1 MEVAVVAAVDGSGV
15 AARVDLFELADCR
28 QLATQVTRLSA
39 GETLAG
45 DLQPDRR
52 ATPWPPA
59 RPEGRER

>member
-1 MEVAVVAAVDGSGV
+1 MEVAVVAAADGSGV
-15 AARVDLFELADCR
+15 AARVDLFELAACR
-28 QLATQVTRLSA
+28 QLATQVARLSA

-59 RPEGRER
+59 RPEDREQ

>member
-15 AARVDLFELADCR
+15 AARVDLFVTYR